1 MGLFKALFGG
11 KQADTEEKKTN
22 DEARDFDMYK
32 FDGVKAS
39 KMGQFE
45 YAVKCIMSAHKNP
58 TFCTTAPHNANISK
72 CATENA

>member
-22 DEARDFDMYK
+22 DDARDFDMYK

-45 YAVKCIMSAHKNP
+45 YAVK
-58 TFCTTAPHNANISK
+58 
-72 CATENA
+72 